1 VARVELQQNDVAAAT
16 ATADRYRQQVE
27 MRKIPFEVRRTHEL
41 QGLIAL
47 ARKDFPTAVREL
59 EQAGRQDPRVL
70 FNLSKAYAGAGNT
83 SAARTTLER
92 AANFNGFSG
101 TYAFVRN
108 KALAMLKGS

>member
-1 VARVELQQNDVAAAT
+1 
-16 ATADRYRQQVE
+16 
-27 MRKIPFEVRRTHEL
+27 M
-41 QGLIAL
+41 IAL

-70 FNLSKAYAGAGNT
+70 FNLSKAFAGAGDT

-108 KALAMLKGS
+108 KALALLKSS